1 MMKKFVLCLMALVL
15 LSPIF
20 ARESVILPQ
29 ISDPETIVVDNGQ
42 IYIIED
48 TSIYIYSTTDF
59 KLQKKI
65 GKEGEG
71 PQEFR
76 PRPGIYEIYINVQPD
91 YLLVKSLQR
100 LSYFTRDGGYIKE
113 ITTNAENDLMPLGEQ
128 FVGTKLWLDENN
140 KRYSVTNIYD
150 SQFNEI
156 KQIYKQKRYFQL
168 GNDINILLQVKQK
181 RPLTCSHHDRIIVE
195 GEYSEAIHI
204 FNKNG
209 EKLCSI
215 EPNCDKLEVTEQ
227 HKKAIHDF
235 FILIKSVI
243 YQRFKKN
250 LKYPKYFPAI
260 RDITVADKKIY
271 VIPYKKKQEKF
282 EIYIYDLEGKLLKK
296 TLLSL
301 AEMDL
306 IHLSPFSIAKGKLY
320 QLIEDLDKE
329 EWSLHITEL
338 K

>member
-1 MMKKFVLCLMALVL
+1 MKKFVLCLMVLVL
-15 LSPIF
+15 ISPIF
-20 ARESVILPQ
+20 ARESFLLPQ
-29 ISDPETIVVDNGQ
+29 ISDPQVIVVDNGQ
-42 IYIIED
+42 IYIVED
-48 TSIYIYSTTDF
+48 TYIYIYSTKDF

-65 GKEGEG
+65 GKKGEG

-76 PRPGIYEIYINVQPD
+76 PRAGIYEISINVEPD
-91 YLLVKSLQR
+91 YLLVKSVQR
-100 LSYFTRDGGYIKE
+100 LSYFSRDGKYIKE
-113 ITTNAENDLMPLGEQ
+113 INTNNEYYPVPHGEQ
-128 FVGTKLWLDENN
+128 FIGRRRVRIENTLY
-140 KRYSVTNIYD
+140 RIISIYD

-156 KQIYKQKRYFQL
+156 KEILRQKRYFQL
-168 GNDINILLQVKQK
+168 GKNINIILQANQ
-181 RPLTCSHHDRIIVE
+181 RSPSCFSHHDRIIVE
-195 GEYSEAIHI
+195 DEYFDTIYI

-243 YQRFKKN
+243 YKRFKKI

-260 RDITVADKKIY
+260 RDIAVADKKIY

-296 TLLSL
+296 SLLSL

-306 IHLSPFSIAKGKLY
+306 IHLSPFSIANGKVY
-320 QLIEDLDKE
+320 QLIEDVDKE
-329 EWSLHITEL
+329 EWSLQITEI

>member
-1 MMKKFVLCLMALVL
+1 MKKFVLCLMALVL

-29 ISDPETIVVDNGQ
+29 ISDPQEIVVDNGQ
-42 IYIIED
+42 IYIVEY
-48 TSIYIYSTTDF
+48 TSIYIYSTKDF
-59 KLQKKI
+59 KLQRKI

-76 PRPGIYEIYINVQPD
+76 PRPGIYEISINVEPD
-91 YLLVKSLQR
+91 YLLVKSVQR
-100 LSYFTRDGGYIKE
+100 LSYFTRDGEYKKE
-113 ITTNAENDLMPLGEQ
+113 INTTVPYNDLIPLGEQ
-128 FVGTKLWLDENN
+128 FVGTKLWLDENK

-168 GNDINILLQVKQK
+168 GNDINILLQAKQK
-181 RPLTCSHHDRIIVE
+181 RPLTCTHHGRIIVE
-195 GEYSEAIHI
+195 GEYSDAIYI
-204 FNKNG
+204 FNKSG
-209 EKLCSI
+209 KKLCSI
-215 EPNCDKLEVTEQ
+215 EPNYDKLEVSEQ

-235 FILIKSVI
+235 FILIKSRI

-250 LKYPKYFPAI
+250 LKYPKYFPTI
-260 RDITVADKKIY
+260 KHITVADKKIY
-271 VIPYKKKQEKF
+271 VIPFNKKQEKF

-306 IHLSPFSIAKGKLY
+306 IHLSPFSIAKGKVY